1 MYFKGHIIY
10 KLKGKDIFSLGGDFM
25 DKKKIIQILK
35 ENGLSEIEELNYD
48 GDGLVFRFFYDF
60 DNPELEAARAYA
72 NDESED
78 EEEGDIWFEEFFKPY
93 LSDIAVDNVG
103 ETIEDIMDKYDI
115 GAQYISYGIDE
126 DEYSYDEFIAVFY
139 EKDSEILIEDVLEE
153 LGL

>member
-1 MYFKGHIIY
+1 
-10 KLKGKDIFSLGGDFM
+10 M

-35 ENGLSEIEELNYD
+35 ENGLSEIEELNYE
-48 GDGLVFRFFYDF
+48 GDELVIRFFYDF

-126 DEYSYDEFIAVFY
+126 DAYSYDEFIAVFY
-139 EKDSEILIEDVLEE
+139 EKDNEIAIENILEE